1 MREMVFSMFCFRYSN
16 KKKNLTVKNEKC
28 FTSHKETLQNK
39 ITYQPLYSS
48 VFQRV

>member
-16 KKKNLTVKNEKC
+16 KKKSDSEKC
-28 FTSHKETLQNK
+28 LTSHKEALQNK